1 MFHDDQVR
9 QGVVRLDPPAGNVYQ
24 EVEEL
29 YLKPRSING
38 QLSENRLIE
47 VPKPAMLRVNME
59 QNDIRTKQKQLLVR

>member
-1 MFHDDQVR
+1 MFHDQVR
-9 QGVVRLDPPAGNVYQ
+9 QGVVRLDPAQGNVYQ

-29 YLKPRSING
+29 YLKPRSIAG
-38 QLSENRLIE
+38 QKSENRLIE